1 MRRNRRLII
10 LACGAALTLALAA
23 AAVVASADD
32 DGPVE
37 DIPNAQ
43 TAIEALP
50 YSFTFES
57 PPRDTRKALII
68 RTTDELGRSFRFFLF
83 VDRAPLDIGVP
94 SYHRENLDGGA
105 LGHKYVM
112 LANDRHQMR
121 PVTLKLPIR
130 SYSGNSGITAAME
143 REYLKIAFAVEDAV
157 CELSEGTPCPAL

>member
-1 MRRNRRLII
+1 MKRNRLVV
-10 LACGAALTLALAA
+10 LTCGVTLTLALASV
-23 AAVVASADD
+23 VVALADD
-32 DGPVE
+32 NGPVE
-37 DIPNAQ
+37 NIPNAQ
-43 TAIEALP
+43 AAIEALP

-68 RTTDELGRSFRFFLF
+68 RTTDKLERSFRFFLF

-121 PVTLKLPIR
+121 PETIKLPIR